1 MNENGKGDTM
11 QSPLR
16 LRGLPVALDTSKETK
31 KKGFGFLVAVAFTVN
46 YIMGTGFLT
55 LPFATAQAGSV
66 LSLVA
71 LFSMAALSNIAK
83 DYVLESSAR
92 AELIENP
99 HCFSTDGRAGGEV
112 TPALVRQI
120 HSSQD
125 LPLLLTV
132 KKRKYEMPTLC
143 QLFLGHYGKVFYML
157 CLSVYIYG
165 ALLAYGTVFANSVA
179 TMFPLPAPH
188 AEVSYVLYLGLFAVL
203 VIPLSCLELTEQISV
218 QVALAFCRVLM
229 VVCMVG
235 SVAAALVGGEAD
247 SFPSL
252 TGEGGAVGI
261 PLWNWKG
268 LPVFLPI
275 ACYSFI
281 YHHSIAG
288 LSHPVRDKTLLG
300 QIFLATFV
308 ICSLSYGLIA
318 VFVAHYFGPEM
329 AQSSNLEWDGYG
341 RTDFGKAVGT
351 YVLLFPALD
360 VASAFPL
367 NAITLGN
374 NMLDMGNT
382 QQNDIDCQSAGPP
395 LRVKTVGFR
404 LLAAVP
410 PLVVAVFVRDLGR
423 ISEYAGTVGIVITLV
438 FPALLNLRSRTLMK
452 EVFQLDSARTYY
464 SNELSRKRYGPVN
477 LIIGLGLFFY
487 ILVNLLME

>member
-1 MNENGKGDTM
+1 MHDNGNGDIM

-16 LRGLPVALDTSKETK
+16 LRGLPVALDTSSETK

-66 LSLVA
+66 LALVA

-99 HCFSTDGRAGGEV
+99 HCFSTDGRAGGAV

-143 QLFLGHYGKVFYML
+143 QLFLGHHGKVIYML

-179 TMFPLPAPH
+179 AMFPLPAPH
-188 AEVSYVLYLGLFAVL
+188 TDASYPLYLGLFAVL

-218 QVALAFCRVLM
+218 QVALAFCRLLM
-229 VVCMVG
+229 VACMVG
-235 SVAAALVGGEAD
+235 SVAAACAEGGAD
-247 SFPSL
+247 SFPGQP
-252 TGEGGAVGI
+252 GEGGAVGI
-261 PLWNWKG
+261 PLWNWEG

-308 ICSLSYGLIA
+308 ICSLSYGVIA
-318 VFVAHYFGPEM
+318 VLVAHYFGPDM
-329 AQSSNLEWDGYG
+329 SQSSNLEWDGYG
-341 RTDFGKAVGT
+341 RTGFGKAVGT

-360 VASAFPL
+360 VAS
-367 NAITLGN
+367 T
-374 NMLDMGNT
+374 
-382 QQNDIDCQSAGPP
+382 
-395 LRVKTVGFR
+395 
-404 LLAAVP
+404 
-410 PLVVAVFVRDLGR
+410 
-423 ISEYAGTVGIVITLV
+423 
-438 FPALLNLRSRTLMK
+438 
-452 EVFQLDSARTYY
+452 
-464 SNELSRKRYGPVN
+464 
-477 LIIGLGLFFY
+477 
-487 ILVNLLME
+487 

>member
-66 LSLVA
+66 LAFVA

-179 TMFPLPAPH
+179 AMFPLPAPH

-235 SVAAALVGGEAD
+235 SVAAALVSGEAD
-247 SFPSL
+247 YFPSL
-252 TGEGGAVGI
+252 T
-261 PLWNWKG
+261 
-268 LPVFLPI
+268 
-275 ACYSFI
+275 
-281 YHHSIAG
+281 G

-341 RTDFGKAVGT
+341 RTAFGKAVGT